1 MFYKNPAPFAI
12 QPLLPAD
19 GKVDGDGGLGAVNV
33 VSDKQGWWLL
43 LSVVVVV
50 MVYVLVYVVVLV
62 SACPASSTT
71 TTTASTTTTIAI
83 TYTTATATFWGSWGP
98 RGVEQ

>member
-33 VSDKQGWWLL
+33 VSDKQGWRLL
-43 LSVVVVV
+43 LSVMVVV
-50 MVYVLVYVVVLV
+50 MVYVLVYMVVLV
-62 SACPASSTT
+62 SACPATSTP
-71 TTTASTTTTIAI
+71 TTASTTTTIAI
-83 TYTTATATFWGSWGP
+83 TYSTATATFWGSWGP